1 MSLTQALNTASSGL
15 KVTQSA
21 MALVASNV
29 ANAQTPGYVRKTVQV
44 ETIAAND
51 VGNSVRIGAIQ
62 RELDTYLQK
71 QLRVE
76 SAGGAYADL
85 RASFYDRLQQIY
97 GDPGS
102 ASALSSVFNSF
113 TNSVQTLVTSPDS
126 AAARSLVLSN
136 AQVLAQTLNGMTAD
150 LQSLRADAEN
160 GISDAVA
167 TANNAMQKIS
177 ELNAQLAGRDI
188 SNASDAALADQRDA
202 LIDQLAE
209 LMDIRVVQGN
219 NGELNVFTN
228 SGVQLVGNGA
238 SQLAFDAHGTVN
250 ATTQWDADPAKRSL
264 GTLTLTS
271 QNGGTFD
278 LIANR
283 SLRSGTIAA
292 YIDMR
297 DNLLVQAQR
306 QLDSLASTMAQ
317 ALSDTTV
324 TGTAATSGAQ
334 SGFDVDTSGWLNG
347 NRINL
352 TYTDVATGTQHN
364 VSIVRV
370 DDPSALPLDDSAT
383 ADANDE
389 GIGVDFSGGLASVVA
404 QLNIAFG
411 GALDFSNPA
420 GSTLRVLD
428 DGGPNTTDVNA
439 LSVTQTATT
448 LAGGG
453 VSLPMFTDGSSP
465 YTGAI
470 SVIGSQSAGFAGR
483 IAVNSLL
490 LAAPSKLVLYGTTT
504 QSGDPARPNFI
515 YDQLTGTSFAF
526 SPNTGMGSTATPYS
540 GALPDFLQQV
550 LSQQGQAASNASS
563 LAEGQAV
570 VVNALKQRFDD
581 TSGVN
586 VDQEMANLIA
596 LQTAYGA
603 NARVMSAVKDMLDML
618 LRI

>member
-29 ANAQTPGYVRKTVQV
+29 ANAQTPGYVRKTMQV
-44 ETIAAND
+44 ATVAGGD
-51 VGNSVRIGAIQ
+51 DGNSVRVGAIQ

-71 QLRVE
+71 QLRVQ
-76 SAGGAYADL
+76 SSGGAYADL

-97 GDPGS
+97 GDPSS
-102 ASALSSVFNSF
+102 ASALSSVFDSF

-126 AAARSLVLSN
+126 AAARSVVLSS
-136 AQVLAQTLNGMTAD
+136 AQTLNGMTTD

-160 GISDAVA
+160 GIADAVA
-167 TANNAMQKIS
+167 TANDAMTKIS
-177 ELNAQLAGRDI
+177 ELNAQLAGRDAT
-188 SNASDAALADQRDA
+188 NASDATLADQRDV
-202 LIDQLAE
+202 LIDRLSQ

-219 NGELNVFTN
+219 NGEVNIFTN
-228 SGVQLVGNGA
+228 SGVQLVGSGA
-238 SQLAFDAHGTVN
+238 AQLAFDAHGTVN
-250 ATTQWDADPAKRSL
+250 ATTQWDADPTKRSL

-271 QNGGTFD
+271 QSGGTVD
-278 LIANR
+278 LIANN
-283 SLRSGTIAA
+283 SLRSGKIAA

-297 DNLLVQAQR
+297 DNVLVQAQR

-317 ALSDTTV
+317 AMSNTTV
-324 TGTAATSGAQ
+324 TGTAVAG
-334 SGFDVDTSGWLNG
+334 GFDVDTSGWLNG

-352 TYTDVATGTQHN
+352 TYTDVATGSQHN

-370 DDPSALPLDDSAT
+370 DDPSALPLDNGAT
-383 ADANDE
+383 ADPNDE
-389 GIGVDFSGGLASVVA
+389 VIGVDFSGGLASVVS
-404 QLNIAFG
+404 QLNTAFG
-411 GALDFSNPA
+411 GALNFSNS
-420 GSTLRVLD
+420 GSTLSVVD
-428 DGGPNTTDVNA
+428 DGGVNTTDVNA
-439 LSVTQTATT
+439 LSVTKTATT
-448 LAGGG
+448 LAGGD
-453 VSLPMFTDGSSP
+453 VSLPMFMDGSNP

-483 IAVNSLL
+483 ISVNSLL
-490 LAAPSKLVLYGTTT
+490 LADPSKLVLYDTTT
-504 QSGDPARPNFI
+504 QTGDPTRPNFI
-515 YDQLTGTSFAF
+515 YDQLTGASFAF

-570 VVNALKQRFDD
+570 VVNALQQRVNDA
-581 TSGVN
+581 SGVN